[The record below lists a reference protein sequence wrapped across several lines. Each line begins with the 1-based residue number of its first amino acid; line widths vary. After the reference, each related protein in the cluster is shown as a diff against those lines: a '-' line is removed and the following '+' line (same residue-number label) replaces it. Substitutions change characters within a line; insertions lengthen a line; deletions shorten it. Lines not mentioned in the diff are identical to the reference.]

1 MKKFYFQKLKNKT
14 MLEIKNLSIHY
25 VGKDSTAKAVENVS
39 LNLSEGELLGIVGE
53 SGCGKTTLARSIMG
67 VNPQS
72 AKIASGKIFYQNKK
86 ILDSEDASIIGDYK
100 WKEIAFIPQSAMNS
114 LDPVYRIID
123 QMREILVVRGKYK
136 KKDADKKSEEL
147 FNLVGIEK
155 NRLRDFPHQ
164 FSGGMK
170 QRVAIAMALALDP
183 KIVIA
188 DEPVTALDVIVQR
201 QILDLFNE
209 LRDKLNLSII
219 LVTHDVSVVAYIC
232 QKVAVMYAG
241 EIVETGPVKYI
252 LEKPFHPYTMGLNN
266 AFPDLHSTNDFLVPI
281 NGTPPNLI
289 NPPTGCRFKSRCPFE
304 IDKCK
309 EKPERLEIDQ
319 RQVICWRTSDQKDL
333 LHQSK
338 KVETWEAKD

>member
-1 MKKFYFQKLKNKT
+1 

-25 VGKDSTAKAVENVS
+25 IGKNYRVKAVENVS
-39 LNLSEGELLGIVGE
+39 FNLTSGELLGIVGE
-53 SGCGKTTLARSIMG
+53 SGSGKTTLIRSIMG

-72 AKIASGKIFYQNKK
+72 AKIVSGEIFYKNSK
-86 ILDSEDASIIGDYK
+86 ILDFKDDSIKGDYK

-123 QMREILVVRGKYK
+123 QMREILIVRGDYNK
-136 KKDADKKSEEL
+136 KTADKRSEEL
-147 FNLVGIEK
+147 FSLVGIEK

-209 LRDKLNLSII
+209 LRNRLNLSII
-219 LVTHDVSVVAYIC
+219 LVTHDVSVVAYLC
-232 QKVAVMYAG
+232 HKVAVMYDG
-241 EIVETGPVKYI
+241 EIVETGPVKDI
-252 LEKPFHPYTMGLNN
+252 LEKPYHPYTIGLNN
-266 AFPDLHSTNDFLVPI
+266 AFPDLHSTNDFLEPI
-281 NGTPPNLI
+281 SDSLFYELDDLKNTFNSLSLNNEKLVKSEKFLSLKNKFTKLNTQNDKI
-289 NPPTGCRFKSRCPFE
+289 N
-304 IDKCK
+304 
-309 EKPERLEIDQ
+309 
-319 RQVICWRTSDQKDL
+319 
-333 LHQSK
+333 
-338 KVETWEAKD
+338 

>member
-1 MKKFYFQKLKNKT
+1 

-25 VGKDSTAKAVENVS
+25 IGKNYRVKAVENVS
-39 LNLSEGELLGIVGE
+39 FNLTEGELLGIVGE
-53 SGCGKTTLARSIMG
+53 SGSGKTTLIRSIMG

-72 AKIASGKIFYQNKK
+72 AKIVSGEIFYQNNK
-86 ILDSEDASIIGDYK
+86 ILDFKDDSIKGDYK

-123 QMREILVVRGKYK
+123 QMREILIVRGDYNK
-136 KKDADKKSEEL
+136 KTADKRSEEL
-147 FNLVGIEK
+147 FSLVGIEK

-209 LRDKLNLSII
+209 LRNRLNLSII
-219 LVTHDVSVVAYIC
+219 LVTHDVSVVAYLC
-232 QKVAVMYAG
+232 HKVAVMYDG
-241 EIVETGPVKYI
+241 EIVETGPVKDI
-252 LEKPFHPYTMGLNN
+252 LEKPYHPYTIGLNN
-266 AFPDLHSTNDFLVPI
+266 AFPDLHSTNDFLEPI
-281 NGTPPNLI
+281 SDSLFYELDDLKNTFNSLSL
-289 NPPTGCRFKSRCPFE
+289 NNEKLVKS
-304 IDKCK
+304 DKFVSLK
-309 EKPERLEIDQ
+309 NKFTKLNTQNEKNN
-319 RQVICWRTSDQKDL
+319 
-333 LHQSK
+333 
-338 KVETWEAKD
+338 

>member
-1 MKKFYFQKLKNKT
+1 

-25 VGKDSTAKAVENVS
+25 IGKNYRVKAVENVS
-39 LNLSEGELLGIVGE
+39 FNLTEGELLGIVGE
-53 SGCGKTTLARSIMG
+53 SGSGKTTLIRSIMG

-72 AKIASGKIFYQNKK
+72 AKIVSGEIFYQNNK
-86 ILDSEDASIIGDYK
+86 ILDFKDDSIKGDYK

-123 QMREILVVRGKYK
+123 QMREILIVRGSYNK
-136 KKDADKKSEEL
+136 KKADKRSEEL
-147 FNLVGIEK
+147 FSLVGIEK

-209 LRDKLNLSII
+209 LRNRLNLSII
-219 LVTHDVSVVAYIC
+219 LVTHDVSVVAYLC
-232 QKVAVMYAG
+232 HKVAVMYDG
-241 EIVETGPVKYI
+241 EIVETGLVKDI
-252 LEKPFHPYTMGLNN
+252 LENPYHPYTIGLNN
-266 AFPDLHSTNDFLVPI
+266 AFPDLHSTNDFLEPI
-281 NGTPPNLI
+281 SDSLFHELDDLKNTFNSLSL
-289 NPPTGCRFKSRCPFE
+289 NNDKLVKS
-304 IDKCK
+304 DKFISLK
-309 EKPERLEIDQ
+309 KKFTKLNTQNEKNN
-319 RQVICWRTSDQKDL
+319 
-333 LHQSK
+333 
-338 KVETWEAKD
+338 

>member
-1 MKKFYFQKLKNKT
+1 

-25 VGKDSTAKAVENVS
+25 IGKNYRVKAVENVS
-39 LNLSEGELLGIVGE
+39 FNLTSGELLGIVGE
-53 SGCGKTTLARSIMG
+53 SGSGKTTLIRSIMG

-72 AKIASGKIFYQNKK
+72 AKIVSGEIFYKNSK
-86 ILDSEDASIIGDYK
+86 ILDFKDDSIKGDYK

-123 QMREILVVRGKYK
+123 QMREILIVRGDYNK
-136 KKDADKKSEEL
+136 KTADKRSEEL
-147 FNLVGIEK
+147 FSLVGIEK

-209 LRDKLNLSII
+209 LRNRLNLSII
-219 LVTHDVSVVAYIC
+219 LVTHDVSVVAYLC
-232 QKVAVMYAG
+232 HKVAVMYDG
-241 EIVETGPVKYI
+241 EIVETGPVKDI
-252 LEKPFHPYTMGLNN
+252 LEKPYHPYTIGLNN
-266 AFPDLHSTNDFLVPI
+266 AFPDLHSTNDFLEPI
-281 NGTPPNLI
+281 SDSLFYELDDLKNTFNSLSLNNEKLVKSEKFLSLKNKFTKLNTQNEKI
-289 NPPTGCRFKSRCPFE
+289 N
-304 IDKCK
+304 
-309 EKPERLEIDQ
+309 
-319 RQVICWRTSDQKDL
+319 
-333 LHQSK
+333 
-338 KVETWEAKD
+338 

>member
-1 MKKFYFQKLKNKT
+1 

-25 VGKDSTAKAVENVS
+25 IGKNYRVKAVENVS
-39 LNLSEGELLGIVGE
+39 FNLTSGELLGIVGE
-53 SGCGKTTLARSIMG
+53 SGSGKTTLIRSIMG

-72 AKIASGKIFYQNKK
+72 AKIVSGEIFYKNSK
-86 ILDSEDASIIGDYK
+86 ILDFKDDSIKGDYK

-123 QMREILVVRGKYK
+123 QMREILIVRGDYNK
-136 KKDADKKSEEL
+136 KTADKRSEEL
-147 FNLVGIEK
+147 FSLVGIEK

-209 LRDKLNLSII
+209 LRNRLNLSII
-219 LVTHDVSVVAYIC
+219 LVTHDVSVVAYLC
-232 QKVAVMYAG
+232 HKVAVMYDG
-241 EIVETGPVKYI
+241 EIVETGPVKDI
-252 LEKPFHPYTMGLNN
+252 LEKPYHPYTIGLNN
-266 AFPDLHSTNDFLVPI
+266 AFPDLHSTNDFLEPI
-281 NGTPPNLI
+281 SDSLFHELDDLKNTFNSLSL
-289 NPPTGCRFKSRCPFE
+289 NNDKLVKS
-304 IDKCK
+304 DKFISLK
-309 EKPERLEIDQ
+309 KKFTKLNTQNEKNN
-319 RQVICWRTSDQKDL
+319 
-333 LHQSK
+333 
-338 KVETWEAKD
+338 

>member
-1 MKKFYFQKLKNKT
+1 

-25 VGKDSTAKAVENVS
+25 IGKNYRVKAVEDVS
-39 LNLSEGELLGIVGE
+39 FNLTRGELLGIVGE
-53 SGCGKTTLARSIMG
+53 SGSGKTTLIRSIMG

-72 AKIASGKIFYQNKK
+72 AKIVSGEIFYKNDK
-86 ILDSEDASIIGDYK
+86 ILDFKDDSIKGDYK

-123 QMREILVVRGKYK
+123 QMREILIVRGDYNK
-136 KKDADKKSEEL
+136 KTADKRSEEL
-147 FNLVGIEK
+147 FSLVGIEK

-209 LRDKLNLSII
+209 LRNKLNLSII
-219 LVTHDVSVVAYIC
+219 LVTHDVSVVAYLC
-232 QKVAVMYAG
+232 HKVAVMYDG
-241 EIVETGPVKYI
+241 EIVETGPVKDI
-252 LEKPFHPYTMGLNN
+252 LEKPYHPYTIGLNN
-266 AFPDLHSTNDFLVPI
+266 AFPDLHSTNDFLEPI
-281 NGTPPNLI
+281 SDSLFHELDELKNTFNSLSLK
-289 NPPTGCRFKSRCPFE
+289 NEKLVKS
-304 IDKCK
+304 DKFVSLK
-309 EKPERLEIDQ
+309 KKFTKLNTQNEKNN
-319 RQVICWRTSDQKDL
+319 
-333 LHQSK
+333 
-338 KVETWEAKD
+338 

>member
-1 MKKFYFQKLKNKT
+1 

-25 VGKDSTAKAVENVS
+25 IGKNYRVKAVENVS
-39 LNLSEGELLGIVGE
+39 FNLTRGELLGIVGE
-53 SGCGKTTLARSIMG
+53 SGSGKTTLIRSIMG

-72 AKIASGKIFYQNKK
+72 AKIVSGEIFYKNNK
-86 ILDSEDASIIGDYK
+86 ILDFKDDSIKGDYK

-123 QMREILVVRGKYK
+123 QMREILIVRGDYNK
-136 KKDADKKSEEL
+136 KTADKRSEEL
-147 FNLVGIEK
+147 FSLVGIEK

-209 LRDKLNLSII
+209 LRNRLNLSII
-219 LVTHDVSVVAYIC
+219 LVTHDVSVVAYLC
-232 QKVAVMYAG
+232 HKVAVMYDG
-241 EIVETGPVKYI
+241 EIVETGPVKDI
-252 LEKPFHPYTMGLNN
+252 LEKPYHPYTIGLNN
-266 AFPDLHSTNDFLVPI
+266 AFPDLHSTNDFLETISYSLFHELDELKNTFNSLSLKNEKLV
-281 NGTPPNLI
+281 
-289 NPPTGCRFKSRCPFE
+289 KS
-304 IDKCK
+304 DKFVSLK
-309 EKPERLEIDQ
+309 KKFTKLNTQNEKNN
-319 RQVICWRTSDQKDL
+319 
-333 LHQSK
+333 
-338 KVETWEAKD
+338 

>member
-1 MKKFYFQKLKNKT
+1 

-25 VGKDSTAKAVENVS
+25 IGKNYRVKAVENVS
-39 LNLSEGELLGIVGE
+39 FNLTSGELLGIVGE
-53 SGCGKTTLARSIMG
+53 SGSGKTTLIRSIMG

-72 AKIASGKIFYQNKK
+72 AKIVSGEIFYKNSK
-86 ILDSEDASIIGDYK
+86 ILDFKDDSIKGDYK

-123 QMREILVVRGKYK
+123 QMREILIVRGDYNK
-136 KKDADKKSEEL
+136 KTADKRSEEL
-147 FNLVGIEK
+147 FSLVGIEK

-209 LRDKLNLSII
+209 LRNRLDLSII
-219 LVTHDVSVVAYIC
+219 LVTHDVSVVAYLC
-232 QKVAVMYAG
+232 HKVAVMYDG
-241 EIVETGPVKYI
+241 EIVETGPVRDI
-252 LEKPFHPYTMGLNN
+252 LEKPYHPYTIGLNN
-266 AFPDLHSTNDFLVPI
+266 AFPDLHSTNDFLEPI
-281 NGTPPNLI
+281 SDSLFHELDDLKNTFNSLSL
-289 NPPTGCRFKSRCPFE
+289 NNDKLVKS
-304 IDKCK
+304 DKFISLK
-309 EKPERLEIDQ
+309 KKFTKLNTQNEKN
-319 RQVICWRTSDQKDL
+319 K
-333 LHQSK
+333 
-338 KVETWEAKD
+338 

>member
-1 MKKFYFQKLKNKT
+1 

-25 VGKDSTAKAVENVS
+25 IGKNYRVKAVENIS
-39 LNLSEGELLGIVGE
+39 FNLTRGELLGIVGE
-53 SGCGKTTLARSIMG
+53 SGSGKTTLIRSIMG

-72 AKIASGKIFYQNKK
+72 AKIVSGEIFYKNNK
-86 ILDSEDASIIGDYK
+86 ILDFKDDSIKGDYK

-123 QMREILVVRGKYK
+123 QMREILIVRGDYNK
-136 KKDADKKSEEL
+136 KTADKRSEEL
-147 FNLVGIEK
+147 FSLVGIEK

-209 LRDKLNLSII
+209 LRNRLNLSII
-219 LVTHDVSVVAYIC
+219 LVTHDVSVVAYLC
-232 QKVAVMYAG
+232 HKVAVMYDG
-241 EIVETGPVKYI
+241 EIVETGPVKDI
-252 LEKPFHPYTMGLNN
+252 LEKPYHPYTIGLNN
-266 AFPDLHSTNDFLVPI
+266 AFPDLHSTNDFLEPI
-281 NGTPPNLI
+281 SDSLFHELDELKNTFNSLSLK
-289 NPPTGCRFKSRCPFE
+289 NEKLVKS
-304 IDKCK
+304 DKFVSLK
-309 EKPERLEIDQ
+309 KKFTKLNTQNEKNN
-319 RQVICWRTSDQKDL
+319 
-333 LHQSK
+333 
-338 KVETWEAKD
+338 

>member
-1 MKKFYFQKLKNKT
+1 

-25 VGKDSTAKAVENVS
+25 IGKNYRVKAVENVS
-39 LNLSEGELLGIVGE
+39 FNLTRGELLGIVGE
-53 SGCGKTTLARSIMG
+53 SGSGKTTLIRSIMG

-72 AKIASGKIFYQNKK
+72 AKIVSGEIFYKNSK
-86 ILDSEDASIIGDYK
+86 ILDFKDDSIKGDYK

-123 QMREILVVRGKYK
+123 QMREILIVRGDYNK
-136 KKDADKKSEEL
+136 KTADKRSEEL
-147 FNLVGIEK
+147 FSLVGIEK

-209 LRDKLNLSII
+209 LRNRLDLSII
-219 LVTHDVSVVAYIC
+219 LVTHDVSVVAYLC
-232 QKVAVMYAG
+232 HKVAVMYDG
-241 EIVETGPVKYI
+241 EIVETGPVKDI
-252 LEKPFHPYTMGLNN
+252 LEKPYHPYTIGLNN
-266 AFPDLHSTNDFLVPI
+266 AFPDLHSTNDFLEPI
-281 NGTPPNLI
+281 SDSLFHELDELKNTFNSLSLK
-289 NPPTGCRFKSRCPFE
+289 NEKLVKS
-304 IDKCK
+304 DKFVSLK
-309 EKPERLEIDQ
+309 KKFTKLNTQNEKNN
-319 RQVICWRTSDQKDL
+319 
-333 LHQSK
+333 
-338 KVETWEAKD
+338 

>member
-1 MKKFYFQKLKNKT
+1 

-25 VGKDSTAKAVENVS
+25 IGKNYRVKAVENVS
-39 LNLSEGELLGIVGE
+39 FNLTSGELLGIVGE
-53 SGCGKTTLARSIMG
+53 SGSGKTTLIRSIMG

-72 AKIASGKIFYQNKK
+72 AKIVSGEIFYKNSN
-86 ILDSEDASIIGDYK
+86 ILDFKDDSIKGDYK

-123 QMREILVVRGKYK
+123 QMREILIVRGDYNK
-136 KKDADKKSEEL
+136 KTADKRSEEL
-147 FNLVGIEK
+147 FSLVGIEK

-209 LRDKLNLSII
+209 LRNRLDLSII
-219 LVTHDVSVVAYIC
+219 LVTHDVSVVAYLC
-232 QKVAVMYAG
+232 HKVAVMYDG
-241 EIVETGPVKYI
+241 EIVETGPVKDI
-252 LEKPFHPYTMGLNN
+252 LEKPYHPYTIGLNN
-266 AFPDLHSTNDFLVPI
+266 AFPDLHSTNDFLEPI
-281 NGTPPNLI
+281 SDSLFHELDDLKNTFNSLSL
-289 NPPTGCRFKSRCPFE
+289 NNDKLVKS
-304 IDKCK
+304 DKFISLK
-309 EKPERLEIDQ
+309 KKFTKLNTQNEKN
-319 RQVICWRTSDQKDL
+319 K
-333 LHQSK
+333 
-338 KVETWEAKD
+338 